1 MEMKFNCG
9 DEVLLRYIDESCGIF
24 EVSASGEDTFVVNG
38 QIFNHD
44 DGYEIHG
51 NGHYCK
57 ILTESIKT
65 AYKIERKCSF
75 IASLMKSDVSL
86 EYIYNLEL
94 MISCYTSKTILDP

>member
-24 EVSASGEDTFVVNG
+24 EISASGEDTFVVNG

-51 NGHYCK
+51 NGCYCK

-65 AYKIERKCSF
+65 AYRLEKKSDF
-75 IASLMKSDVSL
+75 IASLMKRDVSVEDL
-86 EYIYNLEL
+86 EKLEL
-94 MISCYTSKTILDP
+94 IICGYQSKNILDP